1 MARVAVFNLT
11 HHIMTKIFRLG
22 ALILFLLL
30 WSVGFSG
37 SMAKWLHE
45 KGITQDDYRYGDLY
59 RMSNLAQFKSP
70 LEQCPVPQNS
80 VAGNTSLIIMGDSF
94 TEKER
99 IEKNHFKGLNT
110 YNRYFIT
117 DTINAKLDTS
127 KRNVLIIETVERH
140 FRERFAKPFGNLQ
153 VSESQALERKI
164 KEESWKEK
172 VLSYEVSYSAE
183 RHESILFSSDF
194 FLTFKEWKAWLNW
207 KLFNRLDEKVMLSK
221 NEKYLLYQ
229 VDAQPTGINSCF
241 DKISEEEIKLMVD
254 NLNLTYQFYKKAG
267 FDEVYLSII
276 PNKTSILG
284 TDLGEYNHLIE
295 RIQQHSA
302 LKIPFFDTYTPYHNS
317 KKMLYEKGDSHWNC
331 EGKQLWLDLVNAKL

>member
-1 MARVAVFNLT
+1 MA
-11 HHIMTKIFRLG
+11 KIFRLG
-22 ALILFLLL
+22 ALILFSLL
-30 WSVGFSG
+30 WYLGFSG
-37 SMAKWLHE
+37 SLAKWLHD

-59 RMSNLAQFKSP
+59 RMSNLAQFKAP
-70 LEQCPVPQNS
+70 LEQCPVPQNPP
-80 VAGNTSLIIMGDSF
+80 AGNTSLIIMGDSF

-99 IEKNHFKGLNT
+99 LEKNHFNGLNS

-117 DTINAKLDTS
+117 DTIYIKLDTS

-140 FRERFAKPFGNLQ
+140 FRERFTKPFTNLQ
-153 VSESQALERKI
+153 VSENQPIVKTT
-164 KEESWKEK
+164 KEESLKEK
-172 VLSYEVSYSAE
+172 VLNYDVPYNTE

-221 NEKYLLYQ
+221 DGKYLLYQ
-229 VDAQPTGINSCF
+229 IDAQPSGINSCF
-241 DKISEEEIKLMVD
+241 DKISEEEIKLMVE

-295 RIQQHSA
+295 RIQEDSA
-302 LKIPFFDTYTPYHNS
+302 LKIPFIDIYSPYHNS
-317 KKMLYEKGDSHWNC
+317 RKVLYEKGDSHWNC
-331 EGKQLWLDLVNAKL
+331 EGKQMWLDLVNAKL

>member
-1 MARVAVFNLT
+1 
-11 HHIMTKIFRLG
+11 MTKIFRLG
-22 ALILFLLL
+22 ALILFSLL
-30 WSVGFSG
+30 WYLGFSG

-59 RMSNLAQFKSP
+59 RMSNLAKFKAP
-70 LEQCPVPQNS
+70 LEECPVPQNPP
-80 VAGNTSLIIMGDSF
+80 AGNTSLIIMGDSF

-99 IEKNHFKGLNT
+99 LEKNHFKGLDS

-117 DTINAKLDTS
+117 DTVNVKLDTS

-140 FRERFAKPFGNLQ
+140 FRERFVKPFSNLQ
-153 VSESQALERKI
+153 VSENQPIAKVT
-164 KEESWKEK
+164 KEESLKEM
-172 VLSYEVSYSAE
+172 VLNYEVPYNTE

-221 NEKYLLYQ
+221 DEKYLLYQ
-229 VDAQPTGINSCF
+229 VDAQPSGINSCF
-241 DKISEEEIKLMVD
+241 DKISEEEIKSMVD
-254 NLNLTYQFYKKAG
+254 NLNLTYQFYKKVG

-295 RIQQHSA
+295 RIQQHSD
-302 LKIPFFDTYTPYHNS
+302 LKIPFFDIYSPYHQS
-317 KKMLYEKGDSHWNC
+317 KKLLYEKGDSHWNC
-331 EGKQLWLDLVNAKL
+331 EGKQMWLDLVNAKL

>member
-1 MARVAVFNLT
+1 MKN
-11 HHIMTKIFRLG
+11 IFRLG
-22 ALILFLLL
+22 ALIVFSLL
-30 WSVGFSG
+30 WYLGFSG

-59 RMSNLAQFKSP
+59 RMSNLAQFKAP
-70 LEQCPVPQNS
+70 LEKCTVPQNTTS
-80 VAGNTSLIIMGDSF
+80 GNTSLIIMGDSF

-99 IEKNHFKGLNT
+99 IEKNHFKGLDS

-117 DTINAKLDTS
+117 DTINVKLDTS
-127 KRNVLIIETVERH
+127 KRNILIIETVERH
-140 FRERFAKPFGNLQ
+140 FRERFAKPFVNLQ
-153 VSESQALERKI
+153 VSENQHIREGA
-164 KEESWKEK
+164 KEKSLKEK
-172 VLSYEVSYSAE
+172 VLNYEVPYNTE

-221 NEKYLLYQ
+221 DEKYLLYQ
-229 VDAQPTGINSCF
+229 VDAQPSGINSCF

-295 RIQQHSA
+295 RIQKNSA
-302 LKIPFFDTYTPYHNS
+302 LKIPCFDIYTPYHHS
-317 KKMLYEKGDSHWNC
+317 KRVLYEKGDSHWNC
-331 EGKQLWLDLVNAKL
+331 EGKQMWLDLVNAKL

>member
-1 MARVAVFNLT
+1 MKN
-11 HHIMTKIFRLG
+11 IFRLV
-22 ALILFLLL
+22 ALIVFSLL
-30 WSVGFSG
+30 WYLGFSG

-59 RMSNLAQFKSP
+59 RMSNLAQFKAP
-70 LEQCPVPQNS
+70 LEKCTVPQNTTS
-80 VAGNTSLIIMGDSF
+80 GNTSLIIMGDSF

-99 IEKNHFKGLNT
+99 IEKNHFKGLDS

-117 DTINAKLDTS
+117 DTINVKLDTS
-127 KRNVLIIETVERH
+127 KRNILIIETVERH
-140 FRERFAKPFGNLQ
+140 FRERFAKPFVNLQ
-153 VSESQALERKI
+153 VSENQYIREGA
-164 KEESWKEK
+164 KEK
-172 VLSYEVSYSAE
+172 SLKGKVLNYEVPYNTE

-221 NEKYLLYQ
+221 DEKYLLYQ
-229 VDAQPTGINSCF
+229 VDAQPSGINSCF

-295 RIQQHSA
+295 RIQKNSA
-302 LKIPFFDTYTPYHNS
+302 LKIPCFDIYTPYHHS
-317 KKMLYEKGDSHWNC
+317 KRVLYEKGDSHWNC
-331 EGKQLWLDLVNAKL
+331 EGKQMWLDLVNAKL